1 MQRIVIAAFCVLSG
15 TAAQGAEAQTYPSKP
30 VRFIVPFAP
39 GGPTDIFARA
49 VSAKLAEALGQ
60 PVVVDNRG
68 GAGGNIGTEMVAKAA
83 ADGYTLLMGTVGTHA
98 INPSLYPRVG
108 FDPIRDFAPITLVA
122 DTPSLLA
129 VHPSVPANTVREL
142 VAIAKAKPGQ
152 LSYASAGNGTSNH
165 LAGVLLCM
173 MAGIEM
179 VHIPY
184 KGSGP
189 ALIDVLAGQVP
200 VMFNNPASIMP
211 HLKAGKLRALA
222 LSSATRSRLLPA
234 LPTLAE
240 SGVPGFEVRSWH
252 GAFAPAG
259 TSRDIV
265 TRLHGEIV
273 KALSQPD
280 VKERFEAQGV
290 ELVGNRPEEF
300 AAFLQKEQVKWSKVV
315 KASGMR
321 AD

>member
-129 VHPSVPANTVREL
+129 VHPSVPANSVREL
-142 VAIAKAKPGQ
+142 LAIAKAKPGQ

>member
-15 TAAQGAEAQTYPSKP
+15 AAAQQAEAQSFPSKP

-129 VHPSVPANTVREL
+129 VHPSVTANTVREL
-142 VAIAKAKPGQ
+142 LAIAKAKPGQ

-222 LSSATRSRLLPA
+222 LSSAARSPLLPA

-280 VKERFEAQGV
+280 VKERFEGQGV

-300 AAFLQKEQVKWSKVV
+300 AAFLKKEQIKWSKVV
-315 KASGMR
+315 KASGVR